1 MSRKKSR
8 KVGLIGVRSVPK
20 EQRQSVVSP
29 SKPKKKVGN
38 PSGSRH
44 SAKVD
49 QEQSHKTQNRDPRVG
64 SKKAVPLIVEDKPAK
79 QKPKQTFF
87 SPKHELE
94 AIENDQQLATLLD
107 KVDNQQTL
115 TPEQQKYVDEKL
127 ARHKTLCELL
137 GIVDEEEPEQGE
149 DIEDDPLAKFESI
162 DPNKLG

>member
-20 EQRQSVVSP
+20 EQRQTAVTP

-44 SAKVD
+44 SVKVEKESN
-49 QEQSHKTQNRDPRVG
+49 QKTHSRDPRVG
-64 SKKAVPLIVEDKPAK
+64 SKKPIALVVEEKPVNK
-79 QKPKQTFF
+79 KPKQKFF
-87 SPKHELE
+87 SPKQELE
-94 AIENDQQLATLLD
+94 AIENDKQLATLLD
-107 KVDNQQTL
+107 ALDSGQSL
-115 TPEQQKYVDEKL
+115 TSEQQKYVDEKL

-137 GIVDEEEPEQGE
+137 GIVEEVEAEPED
-149 DIEDDPLAKFESI
+149 DIEQDALARFESI